1 MILDI
6 ETAILDAEKEKR
18 SLVWRARLHLRNIS
32 DIARDLAIK
41 TWDLVPRPLPEVRVS
56 EEVDLDAA
64 DEEDTAKTP
73 APIPRKTSKPTK
85 PGDQWEVITA
95 VVDMRERRKGPGTRP
110 GSLIPVVSDLTL
122 DE

>member
-41 TWDLVPRPLPEVRVS
+41 TWDLVPRPLPEAPVGD
-56 EEVDLDAA
+56 ENDFEDA
-64 DEEDTAKTP
+64 EDTAKTP
-73 APIPRKTSKPTK
+73 APIPRASSTPPRKAS
-85 PGDQWEVITA
+85 DQWSVITS
-95 VVDMRERRKGPGTRP
+95 VVDMRERKKGPGTRP
-110 GSLIPVVSDLTL
+110 GSFVPVVSDLTL
-122 DE
+122 D